1 MKSEMKLGTKLLWSV
16 GSLVAVIVA
25 LSAASL
31 YQNRTLTSEMNR
43 VVNVTAQKRAA
54 AQSIKAATSDLVVSS
69 QGIVLGSI
77 LQRPALVSQSKQ
89 NFQADFSSIQKS
101 IADIRQLSEA
111 GDSADMLGAL
121 ETQVNAAARAN
132 DEIVQFVDKQQFDQ
146 VQKTFDEVEFPRL
159 RDAGQQA
166 DTLVKH
172 QERQL
177 QTVLEDTNSSALR
190 SLWMIL
196 FFIVLSVG
204 ASGVITVIVRQAN
217 SRLRHLAQHVAGG
230 ATRVAEA
237 ASQVC
242 TASQSLARGAS
253 DQAAALEET
262 SASMEEMS
270 SVTHKNEDNSR
281 STADLM
287 RSASNA
293 VGAAEQTIREMSV
306 SMQEISASGEKITK
320 VVKLIDDIAFQTR
333 ILSLNAAV
341 EAARAGAAG
350 AGFAVVAEQVGHLA
364 QECAEAAKETGDMI
378 EDTVSRVRDGAGK
391 LGRAAQA
398 IQEVVTHSAEVKQLV
413 DEVHIGSQEQA
424 RGIDQVA
431 KAVLQMQ
438 TTTQKTAAS
447 AEESASAGEELKSY
461 AEELNTLVT
470 QMRGLVDGETYER
483 HAAAAHATRPRVAE
497 PIRESLVALKNS
509 VSERRPVARPVPANG
524 IPLDDD
530 FKDF

>member
-1 MKSEMKLGTKLLWSV
+1 MKREMKLGTKLLLSV
-16 GSLVAVIVA
+16 GSLVAVIMA
-25 LSAASL
+25 LSAVSV
-31 YQNRTLTSEMNR
+31 YQNRTLAQEMNR
-43 VVNVTAQKRAA
+43 VVNVTAQKRSL
-54 AQSIKAATSDLVVSS
+54 AQSIKAAASGLMVSS
-69 QGIVLGSI
+69 QGIVMGSI

-89 NFQADFSSIQKS
+89 TFQTDFANIQKS
-101 IADIRQLSEA
+101 IAEIRQLTEQ
-111 GDSADMLGAL
+111 GDSTDLVSTL
-121 ETQVNAAARAN
+121 EAQVAAASRAN
-132 DEIVQFVDKQQFDQ
+132 DDIAQFVDKQQFDQ

-159 RDAGQQA
+159 REVSQQA
-166 DTLVKH
+166 DSLVRH
-172 QERQL
+172 EAQQL
-177 QTVLEDTNSSALR
+177 RTMADEANTSAAR
-190 SLWMIL
+190 SLWVIM
-196 FFIVLSVG
+196 FFIALAVG
-204 ASGVITVIVRQAN
+204 ASGVIAVVVKQAN
-217 SRLRHLAQHVAGG
+217 TRLRSLAHHVAGG
-230 ATRVAEA
+230 ATRVSEA
-237 ASQVC
+237 AAQVC

-262 SASMEEMS
+262 SASMEQMS

-281 STADLM
+281 STAQLM
-287 RSASNA
+287 RSAANA

-398 IQEVVTHSAEVKQLV
+398 IQEVVTHSGEVKQLV

-438 TTTQKTAAS
+438 TTTQKTASS
-447 AEESASAGEELKSY
+447 AEESAAAGEELKSY
-461 AEELNTLVT
+461 AEELNSLVME
-470 QMRGLVDGETYER
+470 MRTLVDGDAQHSHTVAQFGYPR
-483 HAAAAHATRPRVAE
+483 TVTAARDPL
-497 PIRESLVALKNS
+497 PALKNIAP
-509 VSERRPVARPVPANG
+509 ERHSSSRPVLANG
-524 IPLDDD
+524 IPMDDD
-530 FKDF
+530 FKEF